1 MTLQYPEPAS
11 ARAADRS
18 RGNTGEGIVK
28 IATAEFVLSAKSP
41 GQLLG
46 GALPEIA
53 FAGRS
58 NVGKSSLMNRLLNR
72 KALARTSGTPGRT
85 QAVNYFLIDRRFHFV
100 DLPGYGFAKAARS
113 ARRQWAALMDQYLSR
128 AAGDGPRP
136 RALVPR
142 PRVLVVQLIDG
153 KVGATELDL
162 QAYDYLDSLGLVPLV
177 VATKIDKVPRSRRP
191 RALRE
196 IRQRLELPDDDELVA
211 FSAISGEGVKPLW
224 KGISAFLADGAE
236 KPPEKRG

>member
-1 MTLQYPEPAS
+1 M
-11 ARAADRS
+11 
-18 RGNTGEGIVK
+18 K

-41 GQLLG
+41 GQLLRS
-46 GALPEIA
+46 ALPEIA

-58 NVGKSSLMNRLLNR
+58 NVGKSSVMNRLLNR

-113 ARRQWAALMDQYLSR
+113 ARRQWAALMDDYLGR
-128 AAGDGPRP
+128 ATVDSPARGG
-136 RALVPR
+136 

-162 QAYDYLDSLGLVPLV
+162 QAHHYLGSLGLEPLV

-196 IRQRLELPDDDELVA
+196 IRQRLELPEDDELVA
-211 FSAISGEGVKPLW
+211 FSAISGEGIKPLW
-224 KGISAFLADGAE
+224 KGISAFLAAGAE